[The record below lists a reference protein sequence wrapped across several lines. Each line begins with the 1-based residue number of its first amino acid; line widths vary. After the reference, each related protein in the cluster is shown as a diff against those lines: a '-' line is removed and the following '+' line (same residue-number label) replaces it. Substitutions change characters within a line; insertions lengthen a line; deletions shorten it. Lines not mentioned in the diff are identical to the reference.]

1 MEYVGK
7 TFIKLPSDSSSSN
20 ILHLL
25 LPSLAELSK
34 ELITP
39 PFIIVG
45 SNFAVEKI
53 EDNNLEKVITAPEI
67 VSGVGSVIGKHT
79 DDGWK
84 DTLKQI
90 KKNNPGSNI
99 KV

>member
-1 MEYVGK
+1 MPTYTIKNK
-7 TFIKLPSDSSSSN
+7 TTGEIFETDIIKYS
-20 ILHLL
+20 
-25 LPSLAELSK
+25 EL
-34 ELITP
+34 
-39 PFIIVG
+39 
-45 SNFAVEKI
+45 EKI
-53 EDNNLEKVITAPEI
+53 LAEDNNLEKVITAPEI

>member
-1 MEYVGK
+1 MPTYTLKNKVTGK
-7 TFIKLPSDSSSSN
+7 IFETDIIKYSTLEQMLGSDHN
-20 ILHLL
+20 L
-25 LPSLAELSK
+25 
-34 ELITP
+34 ELIP
-39 PFIIVG
+39 
-45 SNFAVEKI
+45 
-53 EDNNLEKVITAPEI
+53 TAPKI
-67 VSGVGSVIGKHT
+67 ISGVGSVIGRHT

>member
-1 MEYVGK
+1 MPTYTLKNKATGK
-7 TFIKLPSDSSSSN
+7 IFETDIIKYSTLEQMLGSD
-20 ILHLL
+20 H
-25 LPSLAELSK
+25 
-34 ELITP
+34 
-39 PFIIVG
+39 
-45 SNFAVEKI
+45 
-53 EDNNLEKVITAPEI
+53 NLELVPTAPKI
-67 VSGVGSVIGKHT
+67 IGSIGTVHGRHT

>member
-1 MEYVGK
+1 MPTYTLKNKPTGK
-7 TFIKLPSDSSSSN
+7 IFETDIIKYS
-20 ILHLL
+20 
-25 LPSLAELSK
+25 EL
-34 ELITP
+34 
-39 PFIIVG
+39 
-45 SNFAVEKI
+45 EKI
-53 EDNNLEKVITAPEI
+53 LAEDNNLEKVITAPEI

>member
-1 MEYVGK
+1 MPTYTLKNKVTGK
-7 TFIKLPSDSSSSN
+7 IFETDIIKYS
-20 ILHLL
+20 
-25 LPSLAELSK
+25 EL
-34 ELITP
+34 
-39 PFIIVG
+39 
-45 SNFAVEKI
+45 EKI
-53 EDNNLEKVITAPEI
+53 LAEDNNLEKVITAPEI

>member
-1 MEYVGK
+1 MPTYTLKNKATGK
-7 TFIKLPSDSSSSN
+7 IFETDIIKYS
-20 ILHLL
+20 
-25 LPSLAELSK
+25 EL
-34 ELITP
+34 
-39 PFIIVG
+39 
-45 SNFAVEKI
+45 EKI
-53 EDNNLEKVITAPEI
+53 LAEDNNLEKVITAPEI